1 MQVTVRVERVPLVG
15 VLYFGLAGA
24 ALLFALQLLRAKYIV
39 KARRAQRDRGAYTM
53 FAGLMILVSLG
64 AFLLGMAAS

>member
-1 MQVTVRVERVPLVG
+1 MG

-24 ALLFALQLLRAKYIV
+24 AIAFAVSLLRTKYIV

-53 FAGLMILVSLG
+53 FAGLMVVVAIGAIALG
-64 AFLLGMAAS
+64 LLST